1 MLERGP
7 WGGVPRDGRD
17 IIAASIAFG
26 ILWSAFRKGLGTL
39 LNVSRTRHIGDERRK
54 VMTVSRLQIDV
65 LPASWEQGPEPGWF
79 RATAVPAKGATW
91 SRVRA
96 FEPLDRN
103 PDYLL
108 DRVGARVDG
117 PLGRP
122 AVASLPESLADGIAV
137 VASELASDDSLTA
150 RVELVRR
157 AWDLDI
163 VLSARTSEIEAT
175 EALVSAMVE
184 LLGAVVPSGEV
195 A

>member
-1 MLERGP
+1 
-7 WGGVPRDGRD
+7 
-17 IIAASIAFG
+17 
-26 ILWSAFRKGLGTL
+26 
-39 LNVSRTRHIGDERRK
+39 
-54 VMTVSRLQIDV
+54 MTSGRLQIDA

-96 FEPLDRN
+96 FEPLEPN
-103 PDYLL
+103 PNYLL
-108 DRVGARVDG
+108 DRVGARVEG

-122 AVASLPESLADGIAV
+122 TVASLPESLADGIAV
-137 VASELASDDSLTA
+137 VAFELEPDDTLTA
-150 RVELVRR
+150 RIELVRR

-163 VLSARTSEIEAT
+163 IVSARTPEIEAT